1 MSRFRKN
8 DEFLGSTAAPA
19 CGNGDSVL
27 FVEEVT
33 KLAGEEALVRR
44 MHLRV
49 AKCSILTHF
58 SPLLTTF
65 RATRQ

>member
-8 DEFLGSTAAPA
+8 DELLGSTAAPA
-19 CGNGDSVL
+19 RGNSDSIF

-44 MHLRV
+44 MHGRV
-49 AKCSILTHF
+49 ENCSILTHF

-65 RATRQ
+65 RAARQ